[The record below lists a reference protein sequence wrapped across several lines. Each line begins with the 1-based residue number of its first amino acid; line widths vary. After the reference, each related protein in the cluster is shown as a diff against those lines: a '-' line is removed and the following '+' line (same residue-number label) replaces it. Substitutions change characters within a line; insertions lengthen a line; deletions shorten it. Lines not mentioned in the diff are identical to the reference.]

1 MDQHF
6 IPYGRQHIDEEDIA
20 AVVEVLR
27 SDWLTTGPAV
37 ERFEEAV
44 AATVSAS
51 CGVALCN
58 GTAALHATMFALGV
72 GPGDEVIVPPMTF
85 AATANAVLYQG
96 ARPVFADVHPDTL
109 LLDAAA
115 VESRINGRTR
125 AIIAVDYAG
134 QPCDYDALRAV
145 ADRYGLKLVADACHS
160 LGAAW
165 RGRPCGALADAT
177 VFSFHPV
184 KPVTTGEGGMVVTG
198 DAHLAQRLRTFRNHG
213 IGSDHRQRAATGA
226 WHYQMLHLGFN
237 YRLTDIQA
245 ALGLAQLS
253 KLPRFTNLR
262 RNIAARYDAALS
274 DHSQIRPLTCRPEAK
289 HGYHLYV
296 VRIPQR
302 DRVFQRLRQSGIGA
316 NVHYVPVHFHPYY
329 RQHLGTGEGLCPV
342 AETAYQEILSLPIFP
357 DLSTADQERV
367 INALHAAVTEE
378 NP

>member
-1 MDQHF
+1 MDQAF

-44 AATVSAS
+44 AATVGVPH
-51 CGVALCN
+51 GVALCN
-58 GTAALHATMFALGV
+58 GTAALHATMFAMGV

-109 LLDAAA
+109 LLDAEA
-115 VESRINGRTR
+115 VENRITDRTR

-134 QPCDYDALRAV
+134 QPCDYDALRAT
-145 ADRYGLKLVADACHS
+145 ADRHGLKLVADACHS

-184 KPVTTGEGGMVVTG
+184 KPVTTGEGGMVVTS

-213 IGSDHRQRAATGA
+213 IASDHRQRAATGD

-245 ALGLAQLS
+245 ALGLAQLT
-253 KLPRFTNLR
+253 KLPRFIGLR
-262 RNIAARYDAALS
+262 RGLAERYNAAFN
-274 DHSQIRPLTCRPEAK
+274 DHGRIRPLACRHEAE

-296 VRIPQR
+296 VRVPQR
-302 DRVFQRLRQSGIGA
+302 DRVFQSLRQSGIGA

-329 RQHLGTGEGLCPV
+329 RQHLGTGEGLCPT
-342 AETAYQEILSLPIFP
+342 AEAAYQEILSLPIFP
-357 DLSTADQERV
+357 DLKTADQERV
-367 INALHAAVTEE
+367 INALNAAVTEE
-378 NP
+378 SL